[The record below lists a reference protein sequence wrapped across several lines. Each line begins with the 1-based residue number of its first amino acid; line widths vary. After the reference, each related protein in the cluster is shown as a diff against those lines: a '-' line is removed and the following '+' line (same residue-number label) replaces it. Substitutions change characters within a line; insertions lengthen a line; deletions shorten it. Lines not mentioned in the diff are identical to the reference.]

1 MTSAAGA
8 VFAQNLLVNGSFE
21 TETAANGSY
30 YLPLS
35 QNGAPDGWSFVPSA
49 AYSDAFAEATIY
61 VPAEDGIWLVGF
73 GASGDPNSNTNPSQS
88 SYDSLQQSVQTTAGD
103 TYTLSYW
110 LEDTTGGFVF
120 NATWNGAVIAGTQ
133 ESENVPSSWTEYTA
147 TVTGTGGMD
156 TLGMNGYDAPSFGYL
171 DNVSLVQNQAA
182 PSPAGVF
189 ALGLGVVGLIALRR
203 RSA

>member
-21 TETAANGSY
+21 TETIANGNNSY
-30 YLPLS
+30 LMSALAS
-35 QNGAPDGWSFVPSA
+35 PDGWNFVPSA
-49 AYSDAFAEATIY
+49 ATSYSFAAHNS
-61 VPAEDGIWLVGF
+61 AEDGNWSIAF
-73 GASGDPNSNTNPSQS
+73 GAYGDNNYSNPAQS
-88 SYDSLQQSVQTTAGD
+88 SYDSLLQSVRTVSGD
-103 TYTLSYW
+103 TYTLTYW
-110 LEDTTGGFVF
+110 LEDLQGGSFVF
-120 NATWNGAVIAGTQ
+120 NATWNDAVIAGTQ
-133 ESENVPSSWTEYTA
+133 ESLNVPGTWTEYTA
-147 TVTGTGGMD
+147 TVTGTGGID
-156 TLGMNGYDAPSFGYL
+156 TLGLNGYDDVSYGGL